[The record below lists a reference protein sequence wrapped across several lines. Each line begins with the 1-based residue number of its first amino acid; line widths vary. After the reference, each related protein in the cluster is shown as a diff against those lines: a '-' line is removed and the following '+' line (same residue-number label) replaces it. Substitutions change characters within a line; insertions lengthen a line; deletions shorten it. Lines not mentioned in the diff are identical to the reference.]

1 MNESG
6 IVMALDRLDVLETRI
21 KDLVKL
27 VQELKRKNVSLED
40 EVKAARQQIVS
51 QDEMNRRWEKE
62 RLDIK
67 SRIER
72 VMSEIELLECAD
84 DPKEVALD

>member
-1 MNESG
+1 
-6 IVMALDRLDVLETRI
+6 MALDRLDVLETRI

-27 VQELKRKNVSLED
+27 VQELKRKNASLED
-40 EVKAARQQIVS
+40 EVKVARQQIVS
-51 QDEMNRRWEKE
+51 QDDMNRRWEKE

-84 DPKEVALD
+84 DSKEVALD

>member
-1 MNESG
+1 
-6 IVMALDRLDVLETRI
+6 MALDRLDALEVRI

-27 VQELKRKNVSLED
+27 IQELKRRNASLE
-40 EVKAARQQIVS
+40 EELRVVRQRLAS
-51 QDEMNRRWEKE
+51 QDDLNQRWERE

-72 VMSEIELLECAD
+72 VISEIEMLECAD
-84 DPKEVALD
+84 EAGEVAHEQNRRG

>member
-1 MNESG
+1 
-6 IVMALDRLDVLETRI
+6 MALDRLDVLETRI

-27 VQELKRKNVSLED
+27 VQELKRKNASLED
-40 EVKAARQQIVS
+40 EVKAVRQQIVS
-51 QDEMNRRWEKE
+51 QDDVNRRWEKE

-84 DPKEVALD
+84 DSKEVALD

>member
-1 MNESG
+1 
-6 IVMALDRLDVLETRI
+6 MALDRLDALEVRI

-27 VQELKRKNVSLED
+27 VQELKRKNASLED
-40 EVKAARQQIVS
+40 EVKAAHQRLAS
-51 QDEMNRRWEKE
+51 QDDVNRRWEKE
-62 RLDIK
+62 RIDIR

-84 DPKEVALD
+84 DAKEVALD

>member
-1 MNESG
+1 
-6 IVMALDRLDVLETRI
+6 MALDRLDVLETRI

-27 VQELKRKNVSLED
+27 VQELKRKNALLED

-51 QDEMNRRWEKE
+51 QDDVNRRWEKE

-84 DPKEVALD
+84 DSKEVALD